1 MNRPTDDE
9 LEEAAVNF
17 SQAAE
22 LSCFLSNDE
31 YRKAAAMLRACKG
44 RARVKLLEWTAY
56 GDCCWITPAPLFGS
70 FRVEH
75 YGNEKW
81 QALWSVPGYCAS
93 FVNGDFAT
101 ADDAKA
107 AIEARILAALDPAP
121 AERCAECDCENGGVE
136 CNWIAQQPAP
146 DHSDWNAAI
155 EAAVD
160 KLNIYGDLGG
170 MEIVLSLKKG
180 QTND

>member
-1 MNRPTDDE
+1 MTHPTDDE
-9 LEEAAVNF
+9 LEELAVEF

-31 YRKAAAMLRACKG
+31 YRRTAAMLRACKG
-44 RARVKLLEWTAY
+44 R
-56 GDCCWITPAPLFGS
+56 
-70 FRVEH
+70 
-75 YGNEKW
+75 
-81 QALWSVPGYCAS
+81 
-93 FVNGDFAT
+93 
-101 ADDAKA
+101 
-107 AIEARILAALDPAP
+107 
-121 AERCAECDCENGGVE
+121 
-136 CNWIAQQPAP
+136 PAP
-146 DHSDWNAAI
+146 DHAEWDAAI